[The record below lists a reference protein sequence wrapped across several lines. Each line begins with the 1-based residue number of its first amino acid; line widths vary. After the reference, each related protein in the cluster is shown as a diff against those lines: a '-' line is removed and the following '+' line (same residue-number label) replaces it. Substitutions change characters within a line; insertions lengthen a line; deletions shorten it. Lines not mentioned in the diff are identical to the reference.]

1 MDTQDR
7 IDAIKSGLAALD
19 TAIGQTEAALRVAAT
34 PDDVRSLTSTLVGLR
49 SERSRL
55 QAQLDALEAANV
67 IVEAP
72 GPAAQVADLR
82 ESLDAALTDRSVVV
96 ATLKFAQRVHQDAK
110 TLRMSGDDPTQPTV
124 KPRPKGRPR

>member
-19 TAIGQTEAALRVAAT
+19 TAIGQTEAALRLAAT

-72 GPAAQVADLR
+72 GPAAQVAVQ
-82 ESLDAALTDRSVVV
+82 E
-96 ATLKFAQRVHQDAK
+96 DAK
-110 TLRMSGDDPTQPTV
+110 TLRMNRDDPTQPTV